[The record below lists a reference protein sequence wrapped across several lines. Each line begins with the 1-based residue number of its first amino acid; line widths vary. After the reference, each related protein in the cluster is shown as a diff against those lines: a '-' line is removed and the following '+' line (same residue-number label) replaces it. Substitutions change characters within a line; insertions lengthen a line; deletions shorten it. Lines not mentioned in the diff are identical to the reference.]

1 MSFLKNATMAL
12 VFGGVAQLVRAPACH
27 AGGRG
32 FESLHSRKLDNG
44 IIMLTRIR
52 EKLGSWVIG
61 VLLFLVA
68 IPLIF
73 MGLGNYQ
80 TASQTYAFKI
90 NDQVVTTAKLEQEVF
105 QYRQALEKNFQGN
118 IPPIYTDN
126 FIKNLTIEYMMRTI
140 LLDMTSRDLGL
151 VYHNKS
157 IIDKISNTSSF
168 RDENGFN
175 KDLYKRQLFKINMT
189 PQNYERYIY
198 QKEITE
204 QLKNSITDTSFL
216 TKPEEGNLIK
226 FRHHKRQGSY
236 FIVRRNNITKSISIS
251 DDEISDYYDQNKDT
265 FFSPEKAVFNY
276 LDINKNDIIKDVKTN
291 GELIKSIYQK
301 NSKDGMYNTPA
312 KYQILHLLV
321 SVNQD
326 SNISEAKKTA
336 DKARKELLSGMF
348 FGEAVKLYSNDEETK
363 INKGYLGEF
372 ILDDLPDYI
381 SVEVKDL
388 NVGDISNIIKSSEG
402 FHIISIKEKKPESNT
417 SFSEIKET
425 IIKDYKREFGSRKY
439 FDLTDE
445 INEENFKEN
454 ATLKKLSDLYNL
466 KINRSK
472 IITRDNGYGLFNYD
486 FIREIIFEENILA
499 KNKTSELIF
508 VNDDRFIIVELDNL
522 TKPKQL
528 TLSESK
534 EIIKSLL
541 LTQKTNK
548 KIISK
553 SQSLRDNLNAG
564 LPIESQYK
572 LIAFN
577 DDIDSKELSNDVK
590 KIIFSSNINK
600 GFSYRKLDNNNYVVF
615 VIDNITYPENL
626 KNIDEQNDFSNF
638 VLNTRSESEFSLFY
652 DSIKSKKD
660 IEINKD
666 YLDKD

>member
-1 MSFLKNATMAL
+1 
-12 VFGGVAQLVRAPACH
+12 
-27 AGGRG
+27 
-32 FESLHSRKLDNG
+32 
-44 IIMLTRIR
+44 MLTRIR

-68 IPLIF
+68 VPLIF

-80 TASQTYAFKI
+80 TASETYVFKI
-90 NDQVVTTAKLEQEVF
+90 DDQVITTAKLEQEVF

-126 FIKNLTIEYMMRTI
+126 FIKNLTMEYMMRTI
-140 LLDMTSRDLGL
+140 LLDMISRDLGL

-189 PQNYERYIY
+189 PQNYERYVY

-236 FIVRRNNITKSISIS
+236 FIIRRNDIAKSISIT

-276 LDINKNDIIKDVKTN
+276 LDINKNDIIKGIKTN
-291 GELIKSIYQK
+291 GELIKSIYKK
-301 NSKDGMYNTPA
+301 NSKDGIYNIPA
-312 KYQILHLLV
+312 KYQILHLLI
-321 SVNQD
+321 SINQD
-326 SNISEAKKTA
+326 FNTSKAKKTA
-336 DKARKELLSGMF
+336 DKAREELLSGMSF
-348 FGEAVKLYSNDEETK
+348 AEVVKLYSNNEETK
-363 INKGYLGEF
+363 INNGYLGEF
-372 ILDDLPDYI
+372 ILDDLPDYM
-381 SVEVKDL
+381 SMEVKDL
-388 NVGDISNIIKSSEG
+388 NVGDISNIIESSEG

-417 SFSEIKET
+417 SFSEIKDT
-425 IIKDYKREFGSRKY
+425 IIKDYRREFGSRKY

-445 INEENFKEN
+445 ISEENFKEN
-454 ATLKKLSDLYNL
+454 TTLKQLSDLYNL

-472 IITRDNGYGLFNYD
+472 TITRDNGYGLFNYN
-486 FIREIIFEENILA
+486 FIREIIFEEDILT
-499 KNKTSELIF
+499 KNKTTELIF
-508 VNDDRFIIVELDNL
+508 VNDDRFIIAELDNL
-522 TKPKQL
+522 IKPEQL

-534 EIIKSLL
+534 EIIKPLL

-553 SQSLRDNLNAG
+553 SQDLRDNLNAG
-564 LPIESQYK
+564 LPIENQYK
-572 LIAFN
+572 LITFN
-577 DDIDSKELSNDVK
+577 DAIDSKELSDNIK

-600 GFSYRKLDNNNYVVF
+600 GFSYRKLDDNNYVVF
-615 VIDNITYPENL
+615 VVDNITYPENL

-652 DSIKSKKD
+652 NSIKSKKD

-666 YLDKD
+666 YFDRD

>member
-1 MSFLKNATMAL
+1 MST
-12 VFGGVAQLVRAPACH
+12 
-27 AGGRG
+27 
-32 FESLHSRKLDNG
+32 
-44 IIMLTRIR
+44 
-52 EKLGSWVIG
+52 WVIG

-68 IPLIF
+68 VPLIF

-80 TASQTYAFKI
+80 TASETYAFKI
-90 NDQVVTTAKLEQEVF
+90 DNQVITTAKLEQEVF

-126 FIKNLTIEYMMRTI
+126 FIKNVTMDYMMRSI
-140 LLDMTSRDLGL
+140 LLDMASRDLGL

-216 TKPEEGNLIK
+216 TKSEEMSLIK
-226 FRHHKRQGSY
+226 FRHHKRQGGY
-236 FIVRRNNITKSISIS
+236 FIIRRNDIAKSISIT

-276 LDINKNDIIKDVKTN
+276 LDINKNDIIKGIKTN
-291 GELIKSIYQK
+291 DELIKSIYQK
-301 NSKDGMYNTPA
+301 NSKDGIYNIPA
-312 KYQILHLLV
+312 KYKILHLLI
-321 SVNQD
+321 SINQD
-326 SNISEAKKTA
+326 FNTPEAKKTT
-336 DKARKELLSGMF
+336 DKAREELLSGMSF
-348 FGEAVKLYSNDEETK
+348 AEVVKLYSNDEETK
-363 INKGYLGEF
+363 TNKGYLGEF
-372 ILDDLPDYI
+372 ILDDLPDYMSMEI
-381 SVEVKDL
+381 KDL
-388 NVGDISNIIKSSEG
+388 NVGDISNIIESREG
-402 FHIISIKEKKPESNT
+402 FHIMSIKEKKPELNT
-417 SFSEIKET
+417 SFSEIKGT
-425 IIKDYKREFGSRKY
+425 IIKNYKREFGSRKY

-445 INEENFKEN
+445 ISEENFKEN
-454 ATLKKLSDLYNL
+454 TTLKQLSDLYNF
-466 KINRSK
+466 KINKSK
-472 IITRDNGYGLFNYD
+472 TITRDNGYGLFNYN
-486 FIREIIFEENILA
+486 FIREIIFEEDILA
-499 KNKTSELIF
+499 KNKTTELIF
-508 VNDDRFIIVELDNL
+508 VNDDRFIIAELDNL
-522 TKPKQL
+522 IKPEQL
-528 TLSESK
+528 TLSGSK

-541 LTQKTNK
+541 LTKKTNK

-553 SQSLRDNLNAG
+553 SQGLRDSLNAG
-564 LPIESQYK
+564 LPIENQYK

-577 DDIDSKELSNDVK
+577 DGIDSKELSDNIK

-600 GFSYRKLDNNNYVVF
+600 GFGYRKLDDNNYVVF
-615 VIDNITYPENL
+615 VVDNITYPENL
-626 KNIDEQNDFSNF
+626 KNINERNDFSNF

-660 IEINKD
+660 IETNKD

>member
-1 MSFLKNATMAL
+1 MSFLKNATIAL

-52 EKLGSWVIG
+52 EKLGGWVIG
-61 VLLFLVA
+61 VLLLLVA

-80 TASQTYAFKI
+80 TASETYAFKI
-90 NDQVVTTAKLEQEVF
+90 DDQAITIAKLEQEVF

-126 FIKNLTIEYMMRTI
+126 FIKNVTMKYMMRTI
-140 LLDMTSRDLGL
+140 LLDMESRELGL

-189 PQNYERYIY
+189 PQNYERYVY

-216 TKPEEGNLIK
+216 TKPEEENLIK

-236 FIVRRNNITKSISIS
+236 IIIRRNNIAKSISIT
-251 DDEISDYYDQNKDT
+251 DDEISDYYNQNKKT
-265 FFSPEKAVFNY
+265 FFSPEQAIFNY
-276 LDINKNDIIKDVKTN
+276 LDVNKNDIINNIKTN
-291 GELIKSIYQK
+291 NDLIKSIYQK
-301 NSKDGMYNTPA
+301 NSKDGIYDTA
-312 KYQILHLLV
+312 TKYQILHLLISINE
-321 SVNQD
+321 SVNTP
-326 SNISEAKKTA
+326 EAKKTA
-336 DKARKELLSGMF
+336 DKAHEELLSGMPF
-348 FGEAVKLYSNDEETK
+348 AEVVKLYSNDEETK
-363 INKGYLGEF
+363 INNGYLGEF
-372 ILDDLPDYI
+372 ILDDLPSYI
-381 SVEVKDL
+381 SKEVKDL
-388 NVGDISNIIKSSEG
+388 DVGNISNIIKSSEG
-402 FHIISIKEKKPESNT
+402 FHILSVKEKKSELNI
-417 SFSEIKET
+417 SFAEVKDR
-425 IIKDYKREFGSRKY
+425 IIKDYQRETGSRKY

-445 INEENFKEN
+445 ISEENFKEN
-454 ATLKKLSDLYNL
+454 ATLKELSILYNL
-466 KINRSK
+466 KINKSK
-472 IITRDNGYGLFNYD
+472 TITHDNGYGLFNYD
-486 FIREIIFEENILA
+486 FVREIIFEEDILK
-499 KNKTSELIF
+499 KNKTTELIF
-508 VNDDRFIIVELDNL
+508 VNDDRFIIAELNSL
-522 TKPKQL
+522 IKPEQL

-541 LTQKTNK
+541 LTKKTNK

-553 SQSLRDNLNAG
+553 SQGLRDNLNAG
-564 LPIESQYK
+564 LPIENQYK
-572 LIAFN
+572 LITFN
-577 DDIDSKELSNDVK
+577 DSIDSKELSDNIK

-600 GFSYRKLDNNNYVVF
+600 GFSYRKLDDNNYVVF
-615 VIDNITYPENL
+615 VVDNITYPKNL

-660 IEINKD
+660 IEINRD
-666 YLDKD
+666 YLEKD